1 MIWKIKIIV
10 SAIAFI
16 GIAGIIGYGYVK
28 INTLESD
35 LKVAQGQLNEA
46 HNANLA
52 WQKQQ
57 KERDKQY
64 QIQLEKHK
72 EMIETYA
79 KNFKDFREER
89 KKVEN
94 NNVDKIITKKP
105 SLFSNTVNAS
115 TTRLLDEL
123 ARDSEAFSS
132 ETGRTTTATTN
143 TD

>member
-57 KERDKQY
+57 KERDRIHKQ
-64 QIQLEKHK
+64 QLEQYKK
-72 EMIETYA
+72 MIATYA
-79 KNFKDFREER
+79 KNFKEFREER

-94 NNVDKIITKKP
+94 NNVDKIIEKKP
-105 SLFSNTVNAS
+105 SLFSRTVNAS
-115 TTRLLDEL
+115 TTRLFDEL

-132 ETGRTTTATTN
+132 GAGRATTATTN